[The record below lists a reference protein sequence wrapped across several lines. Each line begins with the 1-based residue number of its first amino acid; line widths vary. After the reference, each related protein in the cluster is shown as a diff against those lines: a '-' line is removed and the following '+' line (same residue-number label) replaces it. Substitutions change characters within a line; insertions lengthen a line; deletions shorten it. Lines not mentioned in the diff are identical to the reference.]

1 LDEDRVQ
8 TTNSIDRHRQS
19 VIERAAK
26 AEVVRKFAGAK
37 VPCGFD
43 SHRPEFEVTRK
54 QLIMDEE
61 VPIVRNEVSGTANEE
76 RIVPISHR
84 ILLALLVPAWLVSYF
99 FDRRISDALRDVA
112 EYVIHDSTFWHL
124 AKQGGEFWPA
134 AVAIVLLALLHPWK
148 WRASGVIFVSIV
160 LGALVVHVLKW
171 TIGRRRPVTEI
182 DPFDFEFFAGGLL
195 GFFQGGDLSFVSGHA
210 QLAFTLAAGLSFF
223 LPRTTL
229 FWFFLAFLT
238 ASQRV
243 AERAH
248 YLSEALLGAIVGI
261 LSWHAAHLLCRF
273 TNHSKPQNVR

>member
-1 LDEDRVQ
+1 
-8 TTNSIDRHRQS
+8 
-19 VIERAAK
+19 
-26 AEVVRKFAGAK
+26 
-37 VPCGFD
+37 
-43 SHRPEFEVTRK
+43 
-54 QLIMDEE
+54 MDEE

-112 EYVIHDSTFWHL
+112 EYVIHDSTFWHI

-182 DPFDFEFFAGGLL
+182 DPFDFEFLAGGLL

-229 FWFFLAFLT
+229 VWFFLAFLT

-261 LSWHAAHLLCRF
+261 LSWHAAHLLCRL
-273 TNHSKPQNVR
+273 TNHSKPQDVR